1 MAKAKNRKAQG
12 AGADSKTIRII
23 AGVILLAIILVLSIV
38 FGVAYTRAKGETT
51 APQGFYVEVNG
62 NRYYEGG
69 AVRLTE
75 HSITRFKCGTEGG
88 TTDGEEASYAVRVY
102 STVTAQTVFSY
113 TVNGAKRMFMDGED
127 YTQYFDIAKNAG
139 GFEIATVK
147 DTPATILQRR
157 HEGLTVVAPE
167 TDPTISY
174 FTLTVTNAD
183 NSQSV
188 SFALTF
194 GSVTIELDPPGGIII

>member
-1 MAKAKNRKAQG
+1 MAKAKNRKTQS
-12 AGADSKTIRII
+12 AGADFKTIRII

-75 HSITRFKCGTEGG
+75 HSITKFKCGTGDG
-88 TTDGEEASYAVRVY
+88 TTDGEASYAVRVY

-127 YTQYFDIAKNAG
+127 YTQYFDITENGG

-174 FTLTVTNAD
+174 FTLTVSNAD

-194 GSVTIELDPPGGIII
+194 GSVKIELDPPGGIII